1 MDWVSLLIEDREINP
16 RESVLITRAP
26 DDVLNIGDASIREKR
41 KSVLHSDHSRHPFDS
56 SLNQVSWLDAYK
68 RRSSVQHLG
77 PKFASKRRIHRQ
89 NVVADKSYKAKDQIP
104 RHVRFDRP
112 GNVP

>member
-1 MDWVSLLIEDREINP
+1 MDWVPLPIEDWKIDP
-16 RESVLITRAP
+16 RESVLIARAP
-26 DDVLNIGDASIREKR
+26 DYVLNIGDASIREKR

-56 SLNQVSWLDAYK
+56 SLNQISWFDAYK

-89 NVVADKSYKAKDQIP
+89 NVMAHKSHKAKDQIP